1 MLPVGDD
8 NSERIRTP
16 FVNYFFIAINIFVF
30 IYYQQW
36 GQNVQAILQY
46 STVPM
51 ELLTGKDITTS
62 GLLLTPIPVQFTLV
76 TAMFMHGGLAHIIGN
91 MMYLLVFGDNL
102 ENRMG
107 HTRYFIFYLL
117 CGLLAS
123 IAHVALAGYT
133 GKDLLIP
140 SLGASGAISGILG
153 GYLILFPRNSVSVL
167 VFITVIRVPAFISL
181 GLWIALQLFSGYG
194 SLTAESS
201 GGVAYAAHI
210 GGFFAGVIM
219 VYFFAGRRQKVVK
232 N

>member
-8 NSERIRTP
+8 NTGRTRTP
-16 FVNYFFIAINIFVF
+16 FVNYFFIALNIFVF

-36 GQNVQAILQY
+36 GHNAQAILSY
-46 STVPM
+46 ATVPM
-51 ELLTGKDITTS
+51 EVLTGKDIVTS
-62 GLLLTPIPVQFTLV
+62 GLLATPIPVHLTLF

-91 MMYLLVFGDNL
+91 MMYLFVFGDNL

-107 HTRYFIFYLL
+107 HKRYFIFYLL

-123 IAHVALAGYT
+123 IAHVALSGYT

-153 GYLILFPRNSVSVL
+153 GYLVLFPRNSVSVL

-181 GLWIALQLFSGYG
+181 GLWIVLQIFSGYG

-201 GGVAYAAHI
+201 GGVAYAAHV
-210 GGFFAGVIM
+210 GGFFAGVVL
-219 VYFFAGRRQKVVK
+219 VYFFAGRKQVSRE
-232 N
+232 